1 MQFPHP
7 FTTPYPFYASPFVPS
22 PYTSAGNAENQ
33 PSVSLTPYS
42 NFSAVQSG
50 LPTAVTFLIPPG
62 ASTINFTWR
71 AENPASTI
79 PPQLPFTSPPS
90 TTHVSPR
97 NQQEHPGPDSEE
109 HDSII
114 RNTLGPSPSDAGSP
128 GPEQTPQPK
137 KRRKTYFSTE
147 LLKRK
152 INNIDN
158 EYTQWYESDADHKR
172 RAPLERICD
181 LVDQRTRTGRLY
193 VHTHALG
200 VQAWMWAYERG
211 PDGVKPEGARK
222 EWVEVQVGAAHPRL
236 RGYVLHFLGNG
247 EPRWVKAHS
256 AVTYSIRRRA
266 SGAGDDDDYQE

>member
-1 MQFPHP
+1 MF
-7 FTTPYPFYASPFVPS
+7 
-22 PYTSAGNAENQ
+22 
-33 PSVSLTPYS
+33 
-42 NFSAVQSG
+42 
-50 LPTAVTFLIPPG
+50 
-62 ASTINFTWR
+62 
-71 AENPASTI
+71 
-79 PPQLPFTSPPS
+79 
-90 TTHVSPR
+90 
-97 NQQEHPGPDSEE
+97 
-109 HDSII
+109 
-114 RNTLGPSPSDAGSP
+114 
-128 GPEQTPQPK
+128 
-137 KRRKTYFSTE
+137 RRKTYFSTE
-147 LLKRK
+147 LFKRK

-193 VHTHALG
+193 VHTHARG
-200 VQAWMWAYERG
+200 VQAWMWTYERG

-222 EWVEVQVGAAHPRL
+222 EWVEVQVGTAHPRL